1 METLT
6 EVRYTYACAA
16 CGYQTTVSRP
26 DASHAGELA
35 LCARCDGQVWL
46 SVADG
51 AGRVARVGELLA
63 DRESPW

>member
-16 CGYQTTVSRP
+16 CGYQTTVLRP
-26 DASHAGELA
+26 DASHSRELA

-46 SVADG
+46 SVAET
-51 AGRVARVGELLA
+51 AGPAARVGGLVES
-63 DRESPW
+63 RESPW

>member
-16 CGYQTTVSRP
+16 CGYRTTVLRP
-26 DASHAGELA
+26 DASHARELA

-46 SVADG
+46 SVADR
-51 AGRVARVGELLA
+51 AGSVACVGELLA